1 MDMNQNAFFG
11 GQHSTANDPYSSVE
25 QYLRKK
31 EESHDLGK
39 VGTAILVN
47 EFKKAFFLATW
58 NSSSLVPQ
66 LELRGE
72 EIRRL
77 GRVFMRF
84 DLAEPSG
91 DLHVG
96 WKPQRKLISMMED
109 RLMQRGSSLTAA
121 STDPELTMDVLSEL
135 GNLLKLLLE
144 AFSAMDVGR
153 ARRSRWRVNRTLKEL
168 ILAELSRRGGADV

>member
-1 MDMNQNAFFG
+1 
-11 GQHSTANDPYSSVE
+11 
-25 QYLRKK
+25 
-31 EESHDLGK
+31 
-39 VGTAILVN
+39 
-47 EFKKAFFLATW
+47 
-58 NSSSLVPQ
+58 
-66 LELRGE
+66 
-72 EIRRL
+72 
-77 GRVFMRF
+77 MRF